1 MDFGSAKLSEK
12 SIYQSS
18 NLMKETRLLF
28 DNFAINA
35 EVGSLPVC
43 RASRRTNKA
52 QLRKEALRNQRHD
65 SKDHLTCCKVSREV
79 PVACFSLH
87 KVDTGDKVRVGGNY
101 PAVSEFCCRFRV
113 RRLLCAPCG
122 TEKRVQGLT
131 ESWNQAG
138 SQCKHVRHAAQ
149 LPGELAQPPCT
160 VQERNLAGMCA
171 EFDDAPSGQ
180 LG

>member
-28 DNFAINA
+28 DNLAINA

-65 SKDHLTCCKVSREV
+65 SKDHLTCRKVSREV

-122 TEKRVQGLT
+122 TGKRVQGTDGVLEPSRKSVQT
-131 ESWNQAG
+131 CPSRGTTSRRIGATSLHCAG
-138 SQCKHVRHAAQ
+138 KK
-149 LPGELAQPPCT
+149 PCRD
-160 VQERNLAGMCA
+160 VC
-171 EFDDAPSGQ
+171 
-180 LG
+180 